1 MLNGSTSSLIDGLL
15 KANPWPMDGDRK
27 IIKIVWACCHPSSLQ
42 AATQVNLDT
51 FQLPSRWR
59 RIEVKRCPT
68 QRALTNS
75 GR

>member
-1 MLNGSTSSLIDGLL
+1 MLDGSTSPLIDGLL
-15 KANPWPMDGDRK
+15 KTNPRPMVGDSQT
-27 IIKIVWACCHPSSLQ
+27 IKIVWACGHPSSLQ
-42 AATQVNLDT
+42 VATHVNLDT
-51 FQLPSRWR
+51 FRLPSRWR